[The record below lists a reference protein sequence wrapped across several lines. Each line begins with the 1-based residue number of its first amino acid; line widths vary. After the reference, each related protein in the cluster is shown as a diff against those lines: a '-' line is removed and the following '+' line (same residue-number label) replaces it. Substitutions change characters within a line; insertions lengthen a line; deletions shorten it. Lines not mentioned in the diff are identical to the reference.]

1 MKYTH
6 MHEVPMDILI
16 DYTLYIYTPDYRQL
30 PHITVAPSV
39 PDTRRGLSSA
49 SGRGARPISGEG
61 REAALK
67 KWEFANNRGGAL

>member
-16 DYTLYIYTPDYRQL
+16 DYTLYTP
-30 PHITVAPSV
+30 APSV

-49 SGRGARPISGEG
+49 SGRGGRHISGEG

-67 KWEFANNRGGAL
+67 KWELANNRGGDF